1 MNRERW
7 TEFDHILVAL
17 DVNDSSRKI
26 ELRIVGNMVME
37 SEIRVHDGCLDS
49 VADMEATIR
58 SNVVPVGVSP
68 PRSPESPRALPEL
81 CQLLFWKEQV
91 AVIFLIC
98 FTAVPSLCNVG
109 FAFFR

>member
-7 TEFDHILVAL
+7 AKLDHILVAL

-49 VADMEATIR
+49 VADMEATIG
-58 SNVVPVGVSP
+58 SNVVPVDISP
-68 PRSPESPRALPEL
+68 PRPPESPRTLPEL
-81 CQLLFWKEQV
+81 CQLLF
-91 AVIFLIC
+91 
-98 FTAVPSLCNVG
+98 
-109 FAFFR
+109 